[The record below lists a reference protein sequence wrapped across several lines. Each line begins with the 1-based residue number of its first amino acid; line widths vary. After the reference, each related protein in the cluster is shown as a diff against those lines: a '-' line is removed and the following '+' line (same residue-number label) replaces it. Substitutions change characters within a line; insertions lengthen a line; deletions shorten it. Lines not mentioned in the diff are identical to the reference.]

1 MHLLNI
7 QSSPRRSRSASIAVA
22 DAFLEAYR
30 QVCPE
35 VIVDTLNVWDEKLP
49 EFDQEAI
56 GAKYKGINK
65 EPMDAAE
72 QKVWDRIQDWLHAL
86 SERIAW
92 YSACRCGTLP
102 IPISSS
108 S

>member
-1 MHLLNI
+1 MYLLNI

-35 VIVDTLNVWDEKLP
+35 IIVDTLNVWDEKLP
-49 EFDQEAI
+49 EFDQESTRSRWTRPS
-56 GAKYKGINK
+56 KKFGI
-65 EPMDAAE
+65 
-72 QKVWDRIQDWLHAL
+72 VSRSWLHAL

-92 YSACRCGTLP
+92 CSACRCGTLP